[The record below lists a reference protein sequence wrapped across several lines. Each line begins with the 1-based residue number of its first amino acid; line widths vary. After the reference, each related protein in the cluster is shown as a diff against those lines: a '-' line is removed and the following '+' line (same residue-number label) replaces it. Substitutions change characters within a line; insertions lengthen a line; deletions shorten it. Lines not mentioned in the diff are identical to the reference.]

1 MSVKFDER
9 FALYLSRNYFRMTAT
24 ALDQALLAG
33 EEKAAG
39 GAFDAIVVGGG
50 AAGGLAAA
58 LLCEAGLQVLLLDA
72 GHAPP
77 FWRKPFWSTTTAMIG
92 AVANPKLVEIV
103 PHKLVNLGRKS
114 LRVVG
119 RIRQPTQSECFS
131 WEQQP
136 KAFVDDRDYPY
147 STPEGRPFNW
157 IRSNGIGGRMV
168 LPGHGRQYYRLGT
181 EDLAPDDGRSPAWPL
196 SSEELDPWYERV
208 ERRLQLAGRNEHVAS
223 PPDSV
228 ITRQLDYSQSERIV
242 IEQVRKRWP
251 DALPLLGRYAPP
263 LPSVLQA
270 AQTGRLACRKS
281 ASAQRITVGKSGR
294 ADGVEWRDLNTGRME
309 TSSARLVFLCASTLE
324 STRIMLMTKTAEGK
338 APGAQSG
345 MLGRNLMD
353 HLMIKAEGVGPKLPS
368 GSDQIE
374 SGRCIYL
381 TRFDRSVGDKAGAR
395 GFGVQLYATPAGSTS
410 WFTAVAFAEV
420 SPRATNHVTLDPAR
434 KNAWG
439 DPTLRIDFQ
448 YSADEIEQSR
458 VMVTA
463 LRELAEATGAKL
475 DRFNEKP
482 AVPGTSIHECGT
494 ARMGAGAAESV
505 LDPHNECWD
514 LPGLFVTDGS
524 SFPSQGA
531 QNPTLTIM
539 ALTARACDHAVAA
552 R

>member
-1 MSVKFDER
+1 
-9 FALYLSRNYFRMTAT
+9 MTGA
-24 ALDQALLAG
+24 ALDQAIQAG
-33 EEKAAG
+33 QEKAAG

-72 GHAPP
+72 GHTPP

-103 PHKLVNLGRKS
+103 PHRLVNLGRKS

-119 RIRQPTQSECFS
+119 RVRQPVQSECFS
-131 WEQQP
+131 WEQRP
-136 KAFVDDRDYPY
+136 EAFVDDRDYPY

-157 IRSNGIGGRMV
+157 IRSNGLGGRMV
-168 LPGHGRQYYRLGT
+168 LPGHGRQYYRLGA
-181 EDLAPDDGRSPAWPL
+181 EDLAPPDGQSPPWPVRT
-196 SSEELDPWYERV
+196 EDLDPWYEVV
-208 ERRLQLAGRNEHVAS
+208 ERRLQLAGRSEHAAS

-228 ITRQLDYSQSERIV
+228 ISRQLDYSESERIV
-242 IEQVRKRWP
+242 MEQVHKRWP
-251 DALPLLGRYAPP
+251 DAVPILGRYAPP
-263 LPSVLQA
+263 LSSVLQA

-281 ASAQRITVGKSGR
+281 ASAQRITVAKSGR
-294 ADGVEWRDLNTGRME
+294 ANGVEWRDLTTGRLE
-309 TSSARLVFLCASTLE
+309 TSSADLVFLCASTLE
-324 STRIMLMTKTAEGK
+324 STRIMLMTQTAEGRP
-338 APGAQSG
+338 PGAQSG

-353 HLMIKAEGVGPKLPS
+353 HLMVKADGVGPKLPS
-368 GSDQIE
+368 GADQIE

-381 TRFDRSVGDKAGAR
+381 TRFDRSVSDKATAR

-420 SPRATNHVTLDPAR
+420 APRTTNHVTLDPAR
-434 KNAWG
+434 KSAWG
-439 DPTLRIDFQ
+439 DPTLKIDFQ

-458 VMVTA
+458 VMAEA
-463 LRELAEATGAKL
+463 LRKLAEATGAKL
-475 DRFNEKP
+475 HGYDGKP
-482 AVPGTSIHECGT
+482 AAPGTAIHECGT
-494 ARMGAGAAESV
+494 ARMGSSPAESV
-505 LDPHNECWD
+505 LNAHNECWD

-539 ALTARACDHAVAA
+539 ALTARACGHVTAA